1 MIPKERVVNWCISKD
16 ILFNRRKLEA
26 NMTSYYRGIKVT
38 RQNNTDK
45 SSAVNKVLNYRGAKY
60 NALKLRK
67 SAKPSSGNYRGVS
80 WSA

>member
-38 RQNNTDK
+38 RQNNTNH
-45 SSAVNKVLNYRGAKY
+45 SSTVEKVLTYRGTKY
-60 NALKLRK
+60 NPLKLSK

>member
-1 MIPKERVVNWCISKD
+1 
-16 ILFNRRKLEA
+16 
-26 NMTSYYRGIKVT
+26 MTSYYRGIKVT
-38 RQNNTDK
+38 RQNNTDN

-67 SAKPSSGNYRGVS
+67 SVKPSSGNYRGVS

>member
-1 MIPKERVVNWCISKD
+1 MILKERVNWCISKD

-38 RQNNTDK
+38 QPKNTNH
-45 SSAVNKVLNYRGAKY
+45 SSAVEKVLNYRGTKY

-67 SAKPSSGNYRGVS
+67 SVKPSCGNYRGVS